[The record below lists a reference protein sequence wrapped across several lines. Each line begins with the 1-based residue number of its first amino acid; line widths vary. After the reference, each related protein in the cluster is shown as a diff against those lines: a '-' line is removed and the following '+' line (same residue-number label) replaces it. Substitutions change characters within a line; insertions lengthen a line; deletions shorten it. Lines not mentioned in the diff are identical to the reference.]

1 MTNKE
6 INMTKLLISF
16 SCWLYENNLNPAWG
30 YVDDISLNA
39 NLKNMDN
46 KLYNELL
53 LYRDYMVFVKNYF
66 DIKNSLKP
74 LLTRYAFDRDI
85 MLKEVYP
92 KKKNQSEGQKSALYD
107 KLGYYIDNVVAN
119 HLKRPSEKQY
129 MNNPD
134 RRNYKVEINNPTLYN
149 KLYYILNPE

>member
-46 KLYNELL
+46 KLYN
-53 LYRDYMVFVKNYF
+53 
-66 DIKNSLKP
+66 
-74 LLTRYAFDRDI
+74 
-85 MLKEVYP
+85 
-92 KKKNQSEGQKSALYD
+92 
-107 KLGYYIDNVVAN
+107 
-119 HLKRPSEKQY
+119 
-129 MNNPD
+129 
-134 RRNYKVEINNPTLYN
+134 
-149 KLYYILNPE
+149 